1 MSTYLAFAAIAAL
14 LVLSPGPNLFLLLKN
29 TPMRGQTVGLLNV
42 LGMALAI
49 LCHATLSLAGL
60 SALVVASSTAFAVIK
75 LLGAA
80 YLVYLG
86 LMALREAWR
95 GSRVAATIDVAST
108 PVATHARSA
117 VAEGW
122 LTNILN
128 PKPSMFYLAAFPQ
141 FLDPSGSI
149 IVEGLTLGCLHAA
162 MALMW
167 YGFVVVA
174 VDKVR
179 ATLSR
184 PVVAR
189 VVKAVSGTILIAF
202 GVRLAQI
209 RTPA

>member
-29 TPMRGQTVGLLNV
+29 TPARGQTVGLLNV

-49 LCHATLSLAGL
+49 VCHATLSLAGL
-60 SALVVASSTAFAVIK
+60 SALVVASATTFAVVK

-95 GSRVAATIDVAST
+95 GKGVAATIDVGSA
-108 PVATHARSA
+108 PVATKARSA

-141 FLDPSGSI
+141 FLDPSGPI
-149 IVEGLTLGCLHAA
+149 IVEGLMLGCLHAA
-162 MALMW
+162 IALTW
-167 YGFVVVA
+167 YGFVVLA

-179 ATLSR
+179 STLSR

-189 VVKAVSGTILIAF
+189 VVKAVSGTILIGF
-202 GVRLAQI
+202 GVRLAHI
-209 RTPA
+209 RTRA